1 MNERVFDGLEEMKE
15 KALLKTVFTALL
27 IIFASLFLLALPL
40 TLTPE
45 AVAKSPDNGAQANVI
60 ITEIYPN
67 TAMRNEL
74 DEYVAI
80 ANPFA
85 HSVNLEGWSITD
97 NEGKIIFP
105 TFDIAPG
112 QTVYVTRNA
121 SAFVAQMRTITGKD
135 VILDFEYG
143 SDSDPKVNQ
152 MQTVGRAFALRN
164 TGDEVILQDKNGREV
179 DAVTYADS
187 SYEGD
192 GWRDAPLEK
201 PREGM
206 IFVRKGV
213 QDTNQC
219 EDWLILPFGASYHA
233 PEKFSCS
240 GSGSAT
246 AFVSPDCSFS
256 VLERELNNASSSLC
270 INLYQFDNPYLMD
283 LLVDALD
290 RGVDVQLL
298 LEGSPVG
305 GITDEELYIAE
316 TIAKNGG
323 DVRYSRDPYLNH
335 AKYAVVDN
343 KTLIIMTENWKTTG
357 VPTNNSF
364 GNRGWGIVLRNE
376 EVANYFTDVFLE
388 DFYRCEGFAL
398 EIENLKTNVMTRAI
412 PKDSYVPVFEP
423 LTITCNFS
431 VIPVLAPDTA
441 LSNATILGAIQ
452 NAQESVYV
460 QQFSAGR
467 FWGEE
472 PNTYITA
479 LIEAA
484 RRGCE
489 VKVLL
494 DSKDYS
500 VEGSNDNDEVVA
512 WMEQVAR
519 EENLNLEAKL
529 ADLDSLGLTKVH
541 NKGLIVDG
549 KVVVITS
556 LNWNPN
562 SAHNREAGVIVENE
576 EIASFFEDVF
586 FHDWNVSVN
595 GEPEGIATGEATA
608 ERGER
613 TSIKMKVVGVAV
625 TLILSFVIFRIV
637 KWYKRL

>member
-1 MNERVFDGLEEMKE
+1 MNERVFEVSGKTIETS
-15 KALLKTVFTALL
+15 LKTNFTALL
-27 IIFASLFLLALPL
+27 LILILASLLLL
-40 TLTPE
+40 TLPPLVTHV
-45 AVAKSPDNGAQANVI
+45 AVAYPASDSTAPPTLL

-74 DEYVAI
+74 DEYVALT
-80 ANPFA
+80 NPCA
-85 HSVNLEGWSITD
+85 RSINIEGWSITD

-105 TFDIAPG
+105 PFDVAPD

-121 SAFVAQMRTITGKD
+121 SAFAAQRSTVSGKD
-135 VILDFEYG
+135 IVPDLEYG
-143 SDSDPKVNQ
+143 SDSDPTVSQ
-152 MQTVGRAFALRN
+152 MQPEGRAFALRN
-164 TGDEVILQDKNGREV
+164 TGDEVILQDKSGREV
-179 DAVTYADS
+179 DVVLYGDS

-192 GWRDAPLEK
+192 GWQDAPLEK

-206 IFVRKGV
+206 IFTRKGV

-219 EDWLILPFGASYHA
+219 EDWLNLPFGASYHA

-240 GSGSAT
+240 GSGDAT

-256 VLERELNNASSSLC
+256 VLQGELNTASSSLC

-283 LLVDALD
+283 ILVDALD

-305 GITDEELYIAE
+305 GITDEERDIAE
-316 TIAKNGG
+316 TITKSGG
-323 DVRYSRDPYLNH
+323 EVRLSRDPFINH
-335 AKYAVVDN
+335 AKYVVVDN
-343 KTLIIMTENWKTTG
+343 KTLLIMTENWKTTG

-364 GNRGWGIVLRNE
+364 GNRGWGIVLKNE

-388 DFYRCEGFAL
+388 DFYRGEEFAP
-398 EIENLKTNVMTRAI
+398 EIEGLETNVMARAI
-412 PKDSYVPVFEP
+412 PQDSYVPVFEP
-423 LTITCNFS
+423 RTVTCNFT

-441 LSNATILGAIQ
+441 MSNETILGAI
-452 NAQESVYV
+452 NSAQESIFV
-460 QQFSAGR
+460 QQFSTGR

-472 PNTYITA
+472 PNTFITA

-494 DSKDYS
+494 DSKDYN
-500 VEGSNDNDEVVA
+500 VDAWNDNDEAVA

-529 ADLDSLGLTKVH
+529 ADLDSLGITKVH
-541 NKGLIVDG
+541 SKGLIVDG

-556 LNWNPN
+556 LNWNAN
-562 SAHNREAGVIVENE
+562 SIYNREAGVIVENE

-595 GEPEGIATGEATA
+595 GEPERE
-608 ERGER
+608 ER
-613 TSIKMKVVGVAV
+613 TSVKMKVVGVAV

>member
-1 MNERVFDGLEEMKE
+1 MNEKVFDGLRKTKE
-15 KALLKTVFTALL
+15 KTSLKTVFTSALL
-27 IIFASLFLLALPL
+27 LILASLFLLAIPLPL
-40 TLTPE
+40 THE
-45 AVAKSPDNGAQANVI
+45 AVAKSPDNGEQAHVI

-67 TAMRNEL
+67 TAIMRNEL
-74 DEYVAI
+74 DEYVALT
-80 ANPFA
+80 NPCA
-85 HSVNLEGWSITD
+85 RSINIEGWSITD
-97 NEGKIIFP
+97 NEGTIIFP
-105 TFDIAPG
+105 PFDVAPN

-121 SAFVAQMRTITGKD
+121 SAFVAQRSTVARKD
-135 VILDFEYG
+135 IVPDLEYG

-164 TGDEVILQDKNGREV
+164 TGDEVILQDKSGREV
-179 DAVTYADS
+179 DVVLYGDS

-192 GWRDAPLEK
+192 GWRDEPLEK

-206 IFVRKGV
+206 IFTRKGV

-219 EDWLILPFGASYHA
+219 EDWIILPFGASYHA
-233 PEKFSCS
+233 PEKFSWS
-240 GSGSAT
+240 GAAT

-256 VLERELNNASSSLC
+256 VLQGELNSATSSLY
-270 INLYQFDNPYLMD
+270 INLYQFDSPYLMD
-283 LLVDALD
+283 ILVDALD

-305 GITDEELYIAE
+305 GATDEERYIAE
-316 TIAKNGG
+316 TIQESGG
-323 DVRYSRDPYLNH
+323 DVRLSRDPYLNH

-343 KTLIIMTENWKTTG
+343 RTIIVMTENWKTTG

-376 EVANYFTDVFLE
+376 AVADYFTEVFLE
-388 DFYRCEGFAL
+388 DFYRGEEFAP
-398 EIENLKTNVMTRAI
+398 EIEDLETNVMTRAI
-412 PKDSYVPVFEP
+412 PQGSYVPVFEP
-423 LTITCNFS
+423 LTITCNFT

-441 LSNATILGAIQ
+441 LSKKTILGAI
-452 NAQESVYV
+452 NSAQESIFV
-460 QQFSAGR
+460 QQFSTGR

-472 PNTYITA
+472 PNAFIAA

-494 DSKDYS
+494 DSREYNLDAW
-500 VEGSNDNDEVVA
+500 NDNDEAVA

-529 ADLDSLGLTKVH
+529 ADLDSLGITKVH
-541 NKGLIVDG
+541 SKGLIVDG
-549 KVVVITS
+549 KVAVITS
-556 LNWNPN
+556 LNWNAN
-562 SAHNREAGVIVENE
+562 SIYNREAGVIVENE
-576 EIASFFEDVF
+576 EIASFFEEVF
-586 FHDWNVSVN
+586 FHDWHVSVN
-595 GEPEGIATGEATA
+595 GAPGVEGKEA

-613 TSIKMKVVGVAV
+613 TSVKMKVFGVAV
-625 TLILSFVIFRIV
+625 TLLISFVIFRIV
-637 KWYKRL
+637 KWYQRA

>member
-1 MNERVFDGLEEMKE
+1 MKE
-15 KALLKTVFTALL
+15 KTVKIRFVAALVFA
-27 IIFASLFLLALPL
+27 FLLLFSFAI

-45 AVAKSPDNGAQANVI
+45 AVAKSPDNGEQAHVI

-67 TAMRNEL
+67 TAMRNEP

-80 ANPFA
+80 TNPCA
-85 HSVNLEGWSITD
+85 HSINIEDWSITD
-97 NEGKIIFP
+97 NEGTIIFP
-105 TFDIAPG
+105 PFDVAPD

-121 SAFVAQMRTITGKD
+121 SAFVAQRSTVARKD
-135 VILDFEYG
+135 IVPDFEYG

-152 MQTVGRAFALRN
+152 LQTVGRAFVLRN
-164 TGDEVILQDKNGREV
+164 TGDEVILQDKSGREV
-179 DAVTYADS
+179 DAVIYAET

-206 IFVRKGV
+206 IFIRKGV
-213 QDTNQC
+213 RDTNQC
-219 EDWLILPFGASYHA
+219 DDWLVLPFGASYHA
-233 PEKFSCS
+233 PEKFFCS
-240 GSGSAT
+240 GDAAT

-256 VLERELNNASSSLC
+256 VLQRELNTATSSLY

-283 LLVDALD
+283 ILVDAMD

-305 GITDEELYIAE
+305 GITDEERYIAG
-316 TIAKNGG
+316 TITKSGG
-323 DVRYSRDPYLNH
+323 DVRLSHDPFINH
-335 AKYAVVDN
+335 AKYAIIDN
-343 KTLIIMTENWKTTG
+343 ETAIVMTENWKNTG
-357 VPTNNSF
+357 VPTNSTF

-376 EVANYFTDVFLE
+376 EVADYFTAVFLE
-388 DFYRCEGFAL
+388 DFYRGEEFAL
-398 EIENLKTNVMTRAI
+398 EGKGLETNAMTRAI
-412 PKDSYVPVFEP
+412 PQGSYAPAFEP
-423 LTITCNFS
+423 QTVTSNFT

-441 LSNATILGAIQ
+441 LSNETILGAIQ
-452 NAQESVYV
+452 NAQESIFV

-472 PNTYITA
+472 PNTFIAA
-479 LIEAA
+479 LIGAA

-494 DSKDYS
+494 DSKDYN
-500 VEGSNDNDEVVA
+500 VDAWNDNDEAVA
-512 WMEQVAR
+512 WLEQVAR
-519 EENLNLEAKL
+519 EGNLNLEAKL
-529 ADLDSLGLTKVH
+529 ADLDDLGLAKVH

-549 KVVVITS
+549 KKVIITS
-556 LNWNPN
+556 LNWNAN
-562 SAHNREAGVIVENE
+562 SVHNREAGVIVENE
-576 EIASFFEDVF
+576 EIASFYEAVF

-595 GEPEGIATGEATA
+595 GEPEGIATGKAA
-608 ERGER
+608 EREGR
-613 TSIKMKVVGVAV
+613 TPVKMKVVGVAV

-637 KWYKRL
+637 KWYKRV

>member
-1 MNERVFDGLEEMKE
+1 MKQ
-15 KALLKTVFTALL
+15 KAVEIRFVAAFAFAL
-27 IIFASLFLLALPL
+27 LFLLVLLLPV
-40 TLTPE
+40 TPE
-45 AVAKSPDNGAQANVI
+45 AVAYPSSNEGTHVL

-67 TAMRNEL
+67 TATRNEP

-80 ANPFA
+80 TNPCA
-85 HSVNLEGWSITD
+85 RSVNIEGWSITD
-97 NEGKIIFP
+97 NEGTISFP
-105 TFDIAPG
+105 PFEVAPN

-121 SAFVAQMRTITGKD
+121 SAFVVAQRSTVARKD
-135 VILDFEYG
+135 IVPDFEYG

-152 MQTVGRAFALRN
+152 LQTVGRAFALRN
-164 TGDEVILQDKNGREV
+164 TGDEVILQDKSGREV
-179 DAVTYADS
+179 DVVLYGDS

-201 PREGM
+201 PREGT
-206 IFVRKGV
+206 ILIRKGV

-240 GSGSAT
+240 GAAT

-256 VLERELNNASSSLC
+256 VLQRELNTATSSLY
-270 INLYQFDNPYLMD
+270 INLYQFENPYLMD
-283 LLVDALD
+283 ILVDAMD

-305 GITDEELYIAE
+305 GITDEEQYIAG
-316 TIAKNGG
+316 TITKSGG
-323 DVRYSRDPYLNH
+323 EVRFAGDPYINH
-335 AKYAVVDN
+335 AKYAVLDN
-343 KTLIIMTENWKTTG
+343 ETAVVMTENWKNTG

-376 EVANYFTDVFLE
+376 AVANYFTEVFLE
-388 DFYRCEGFAL
+388 DFYRGEEFAL
-398 EIENLKTNVMTRAI
+398 EGKGLETNAMTRAI
-412 PKDSYVPVFEP
+412 PRGSYAPAFEP
-423 LTITCNFS
+423 RTVTSNFT

-441 LSNATILGAIQ
+441 LSNETILGAIQ
-452 NAQESVYV
+452 NAQESIFV

-472 PNTYITA
+472 PNTFIAA
-479 LIEAA
+479 LIAAA

-494 DSKDYS
+494 DSRDYN
-500 VEGSNDNDEVVA
+500 VDAWNDNDEAVA
-512 WMEQVAR
+512 WLEQVAR

-529 ADLDSLGLTKVH
+529 ADLDDLGLAKVH

-549 KVVVITS
+549 KKVIITS
-556 LNWNPN
+556 LNWNAN
-562 SAHNREAGVIVENE
+562 SVHNREAGVIVENE
-576 EIASFFEDVF
+576 DIASFYEAVF

-608 ERGER
+608 EREGR
-613 TSIKMKVVGVAV
+613 TPVKMKLVGVAV

-637 KWYKRL
+637 KWYKRV

>member
-1 MNERVFDGLEEMKE
+1 MNESVLDGLRKTKE
-15 KALLKTVFTALL
+15 KASLKTVFTSALL
-27 IIFASLFLLALPL
+27 LILASLFLLALPL

-45 AVAKSPDNGAQANVI
+45 AVAKSPDNGAQAHVI

-67 TAMRNEL
+67 TAIKNEL
-74 DEYVAI
+74 DEYVALT
-80 ANPFA
+80 NPCA
-85 HSVNLEGWSITD
+85 RSINVEGWSITD

-105 TFDIAPG
+105 PFDIAPD

-121 SAFVAQMRTITGKD
+121 SAFVAQRSTVARKD
-135 VILDFEYG
+135 IVPDFEYG
-143 SDSDPKVNQ
+143 SDSDPNVSQ
-152 MQTVGRAFALRN
+152 MQTVGRAFVLRN
-164 TGDEVILQDKNGREV
+164 TGDEVILQDESGREV
-179 DAVTYADS
+179 DVVIYAES

-192 GWRDAPLEK
+192 GWRDAPLK
-201 PREGM
+201 KTREGM
-206 IFVRKGV
+206 IFIRKGV

-240 GSGSAT
+240 GDAT

-256 VLERELNNASSSLC
+256 VLQSELNSATSSLY

-283 LLVDALD
+283 ILVDALD
-290 RGVDVQLL
+290 RGVNVWLL
-298 LEGSPVG
+298 LEGTPVG
-305 GITDEELYIAE
+305 GVTDEEWYIAE
-316 TIAKNGG
+316 TIQESGG
-323 DVRYSRDPYLNH
+323 DVRLSHDPFINH

-343 KTLIIMTENWKTTG
+343 RMIIVMTENWKITG
-357 VPTNNSF
+357 VPVNNSF

-376 EVANYFTDVFLE
+376 EVANYFTEVFLE
-388 DFYRCEGFAL
+388 DFYRSKEFAP
-398 EIENLKTNVMTRAI
+398 EIEDLETNVITRAI
-412 PKDSYVPVFEP
+412 PQGSYIPVFESR
-423 LTITCNFS
+423 TITDNFT

-441 LSNATILGAIQ
+441 LSNKTILGAI
-452 NAQESVYV
+452 NSAQENIFV
-460 QQFSAGR
+460 QQFSTGR

-472 PNTYITA
+472 PNTFITA

-494 DSKDYS
+494 DSQEYNLDAW
-500 VEGSNDNDEVVA
+500 NDNDEAVA

-529 ADLDSLGLTKVH
+529 ADLDSLGITKVH
-541 NKGLIVDG
+541 SKGLIVDG
-549 KVVVITS
+549 EIVIITS
-556 LNWNPN
+556 LNWNAN
-562 SAHNREAGVIVENE
+562 SVHNREAGVIVENE
-576 EIASFFEDVF
+576 DIASFFEDVF

-595 GEPEGIATGEATA
+595 GEPEGIATGKEA
-608 ERGER
+608 EREER
-613 TSIKMKVVGVAV
+613 TPLKLKVVGVAA

>member
-1 MNERVFDGLEEMKE
+1 VNERVLDGLRKKKE
-15 KALLKTVFTALL
+15 KTSLKTVFTSALL
-27 IIFASLFLLALPL
+27 LILASLFLLALPL

-45 AVAKSPDNGAQANVI
+45 AVAKSPDNGAQAHVI

-67 TAMRNEL
+67 TAIKNEL
-74 DEYVAI
+74 DEYVALT
-80 ANPFA
+80 NPCA
-85 HSVNLEGWSITD
+85 RSINVEGWSITD

-105 TFDIAPG
+105 PFDIAPD

-121 SAFVAQMRTITGKD
+121 SAFVAQRSTVARKD
-135 VILDFEYG
+135 IVPDFEYG
-143 SDSDPKVNQ
+143 SDSDPNVSQ
-152 MQTVGRAFALRN
+152 MQTVGRAFVLRN
-164 TGDEVILQDKNGREV
+164 TGDEVILQDESGREV
-179 DAVTYADS
+179 DVVIYAES

-192 GWRDAPLEK
+192 GWRDAPLK
-201 PREGM
+201 KTREGM
-206 IFVRKGV
+206 IFIRKGV

-240 GSGSAT
+240 GDAT

-256 VLERELNNASSSLC
+256 VLQSELNSATSSLY

-283 LLVDALD
+283 ILVDALD
-290 RGVDVQLL
+290 RGVNVWLL
-298 LEGSPVG
+298 LEGTPVG
-305 GITDEELYIAE
+305 GVMDEERYIAE
-316 TIAKNGG
+316 TIQESGG
-323 DVRYSRDPYLNH
+323 EVRLSHDPFINH

-343 KTLIIMTENWKTTG
+343 RTIIVMTENWKITG
-357 VPTNNSF
+357 VPVNNSF

-376 EVANYFTDVFLE
+376 EVANYFTEVFLE
-388 DFYRCEGFAL
+388 DFYRSKEFAP
-398 EIENLKTNVMTRAI
+398 EIEDLETNVITRAI
-412 PKDSYVPVFEP
+412 PQGSYIPVFESR
-423 LTITCNFS
+423 TITDNFT

-441 LSNATILGAIQ
+441 LSNKTILGAI
-452 NAQESVYV
+452 NSAQENIFV
-460 QQFSAGR
+460 QQFSTGR

-472 PNTYITA
+472 PNTFITA

-494 DSKDYS
+494 DSQEYNLDAW
-500 VEGSNDNDEVVA
+500 NDNDEAVA

-529 ADLDSLGLTKVH
+529 ADLDSLGITKVH
-541 NKGLIVDG
+541 SKGLIVDG
-549 KVVVITS
+549 EIVIITS
-556 LNWNPN
+556 LNWNAN
-562 SAHNREAGVIVENE
+562 SVHNREAGVIVENE
-576 EIASFFEDVF
+576 DIASFFEDVF

-595 GEPEGIATGEATA
+595 GEPEGIATGKEA
-608 ERGER
+608 EREER
-613 TSIKMKVVGVAV
+613 TPLKLKVVGVAA

>member
-1 MNERVFDGLEEMKE
+1 MSE
-15 KALLKTVFTALL
+15 KAVKICFIAA
-27 IIFASLFLLALPL
+27 FAFAFLFLFSFAL
-40 TLTPE
+40 TVTHE
-45 AVAKSPDNGAQANVI
+45 AVAQSPDNGAQAHVI

-74 DEYVAI
+74 EEYVAI
-80 ANPFA
+80 TNPCA
-85 HSVNLEGWSITD
+85 HPVNLEGWSITD

-105 TFDIAPG
+105 TFDVAPD

-121 SAFVAQMRTITGKD
+121 SAFAAQMRTVSGKD
-135 VILDFEYG
+135 IVPDLEYG
-143 SDSDPKVNQ
+143 SDSDPKVSQ
-152 MQTVGRAFALRN
+152 MQTEGRAFAFRN
-164 TGDEVILQDKNGREV
+164 TGDEVILQDESGREV
-179 DAVTYADS
+179 DAVIYADS
-187 SYEGD
+187 SYEGE

-219 EDWLILPFGASYHA
+219 GDWLILPFGASYHA

-240 GSGSAT
+240 GSGDAT
-246 AFVSPDCSFS
+246 AFSSPDCSFS
-256 VLERELNNASSSLC
+256 VLQRELNTASSSLY
-270 INLYQFDNPYLMD
+270 INMYQFDNPYLMD
-283 LLVDALD
+283 ILVDALN

-298 LEGSPVG
+298 LEGTPVG
-305 GITDEELYIAE
+305 GITDEERYIAE
-316 TIAKNGG
+316 TITKSGG
-323 DVRYSRDPYLNH
+323 EVRLSHDPFINH

-343 KTLIIMTENWKTTG
+343 NTIVVMTENWKTTG

-388 DFYRCEGFAL
+388 DFYRGEELAPGIEDL
-398 EIENLKTNVMTRAI
+398 ETNVMTRAI
-412 PKDSYVPVFEP
+412 PQGSYVPAFEP
-423 LTITCNFS
+423 RTVSCNFTM
-431 VIPVLAPDTA
+431 IPILAPDTA
-441 LSNATILGAIQ
+441 LSNETILGAI
-452 NAQESVYV
+452 NSAQESIFV

-472 PNTYITA
+472 PNTFITA

-494 DSKDYS
+494 DSKDYN
-500 VEGSNDNDEVVA
+500 VNTWNDNDEAVA
-512 WMEQVAR
+512 WLEQTAR
-519 EENLNLEAKL
+519 DENLNLEAKL

-541 NKGLIVDG
+541 NKGLIVDA
-549 KVVVITS
+549 KIVIIAS
-556 LNWNPN
+556 LNWNAN
-562 SAHNREAGVIVENE
+562 SIHNREAGVIVENE

-586 FHDWNVSVN
+586 FHDWNVSMS
-595 GEPEGIATGEATA
+595 GEPEGIATGEAA
-608 ERGER
+608 EREGR
-613 TSIKMKVVGVAV
+613 TPIKMKVVGAAV
-625 TLILSFVIFRIV
+625 TLIISFVIFRIV